1 MLDVLNQR
9 FGPLLADP
17 VSICVAWVADIES
30 DDGLVP
36 HKGSEQ
42 FTEPDRRDQ
51 GLADVQLHYAL
62 VHGESLCQ
70 NCDPVVSQHVLPKVE
85 SGDSKL
91 ILPKKLDQLKH

>member
-17 VSICVAWVADIES
+17 VSIYVAWVADIES

-51 GLADVQLHYAL
+51 GLADVKLHYAL
-62 VHGESLCQ
+62 IHGESLCQ

-85 SGDSKL
+85 SGYSRL
-91 ILPKKLDQLKH
+91 ILPKKLDQLEH